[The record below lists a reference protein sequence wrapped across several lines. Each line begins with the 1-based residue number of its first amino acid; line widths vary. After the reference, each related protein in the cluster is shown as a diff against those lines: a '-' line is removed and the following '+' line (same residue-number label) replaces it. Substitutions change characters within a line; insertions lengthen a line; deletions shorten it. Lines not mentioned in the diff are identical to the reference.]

1 MEVIEQKSIE
11 FVPTKQGG
19 MKLLCDGR
27 LYHLRKKY
35 SNGKLYQCYNLR
47 GCRGNVTL
55 DSENKIIKG
64 KPNTVT
70 IKNKILHLN
79 LESVIFIRL
88 FIEFSNFGA
97 NTLYNILR
105 Y

>member
-64 KPNTVT
+64 KPCD
-70 IKNKILHLN
+70 IKCMTCKKRNPENRREK
-79 LESVIFIRL
+79 
-88 FIEFSNFGA
+88 
-97 NTLYNILR
+97 
-105 Y
+105 